1 MKAVAVT
8 LTVAWSLAA
17 SPSLGSSVT
26 STRFEH
32 PRDGYG
38 LRLPA
43 GWRASVRQVD
53 DVMVITSLPVPNRN
67 DNPER
72 IQLPRG
78 GVYIWIAEYRGV
90 RPSGI
95 PRRPARIQLGEKRA
109 HACGFGEGYML
120 HFTDRGRL
128 LQVFVKLG
136 PVTDTSRALGVLDSL
151 RVT

>member
-1 MKAVAVT
+1 MKAAAVT

-17 SPSLGSSVT
+17 SPSLGSGVT

-53 DVMVITSLPVPNRN
+53 DVMVITSLAVPNRN

-72 IQLPRG
+72 VHPPRG
-78 GVYIWIAEYRGV
+78 GVYMWLVEYRGV
-90 RPSGI
+90 RAGGI
-95 PRRPARIQLGEKRA
+95 PRRPTRIRLGAKRM
-109 HACGFGEGYML
+109 HSCGFGEGYML
-120 HFTDRGRL
+120 RFNDHGRL

-136 PVTDTSRALGVLDSL
+136 PATLADTALAVLDSL
-151 RVT
+151 RVA